1 MVRQAGRAVPR
12 AEKFTDGVCATL
24 TALLLLVSAPG
35 AAEPLLYQIDAA
47 ATHFAVVTHAV
58 GPGHDHLITA
68 QNYDAELVAEG
79 DRLDGARFTLAVPVG
94 ALVVNA
100 PAQVERLW
108 PRLRALGIVEKP
120 FPSLSEDDREAIIQR
135 LRSES
140 QLDAVGY
147 PTLRARVLRIV
158 DEAVTW
164 NDHSFPQQVDI
175 ALTLRGRTL
184 ERRVPATVRLSGQR
198 VRATA
203 AGAFRFSDFDIKP
216 YGTLFGL
223 IRVADEFHVYVELAA
238 AVQQGRSDSR
248 QRALAANS
256 PGL

>member
-1 MVRQAGRAVPR
+1 VARQAGRAVLR
-12 AEKFTDGVCATL
+12 AEKFTYGVRA
-24 TALLLLVSAPG
+24 ALAVLLWLVSVRAV
-35 AAEPLLYQIDAA
+35 AEPLLYQIDAS

-58 GPGHDHLITA
+58 GPGHEHLITA
-68 QNYDAELVAEG
+68 RDYDAELVA
-79 DRLDGARFTLAVPVG
+79 DGSSLADSRFTLAVPVAG
-94 ALVVNA
+94 LEVNA

-120 FPSLSEDDREAIIQR
+120 FPSLSEEDREALIQR

-158 DEAVTW
+158 DEPVTW
-164 NDHSFPQQVDI
+164 NDHSFPQQVEI
-175 ALTLRGRTL
+175 ALTIRGRTVQ
-184 ERRVPATVRLSGQR
+184 RRLPATVRLNDQR

-203 AGAFRFSDFDIKP
+203 AGAFRFGDFDIEP